1 MLNREKGAA
10 PLYSQIVEIIRGQ
23 IEKGEFVKGDLF
35 LTEKKLQEIYQVSRI
50 TVRQAINEL
59 VNEGYLQCSRGI
71 GTTVVLSLIHI

>member
-35 LTEKKLQEIYQVSRI
+35 LTEKKLQESIR
-50 TVRQAINEL
+50 
-59 VNEGYLQCSRGI
+59 
-71 GTTVVLSLIHI
+71 